1 MTDENQ
7 IKVLFC
13 ILRRR
18 FVDYVPEFENC
29 VEEREV
35 INETPKGYRMSV
47 SYGTSVYLHA
57 DYEFFESRQA
67 AYQWCAR
74 RVTASIEKMKQKI
87 QAAEATKIKLI
98 EASGE
103 LWRIR

>member
-67 AYQWCAR
+67 AYYLTL
-74 RVTASIEKMKQKI
+74 VFMYLELNSTFLFLEFKLFIVIERYPFNVQ
-87 QAAEATKIKLI
+87 QAC
-98 EASGE
+98 
-103 LWRIR
+103 

>member
-57 DYEFFESRQA
+57 DYEFFESLQA
-67 AYQWCAR
+67 AYQRCAR
-74 RVTASIEKMKQKI
+74 LVSASIEKTIQKI
-87 QAAEATKIKLI
+87 QAAEATTITLIK
-98 EASGE
+98 APG
-103 LWRIR
+103 

>member
-18 FVDYVPEFENC
+18 FVDYVPEFEKC

-74 RVTASIEKMKQKI
+74 RVTASIEKMKQKM

-98 EASGE
+98 EASGNCGE
-103 LWRIR
+103 

>member
-74 RVTASIEKMKQKI
+74 RVTASIEKMKQKM

-98 EASGE
+98 EASGNCVE
-103 LWRIR
+103 

>member
-74 RVTASIEKMKQKI
+74 RVTASIEKMKQKM
-87 QAAEATKIKLI
+87 QAAETTKIKLI
-98 EASGE
+98 EASGNCGE
-103 LWRIR
+103 

>member
-67 AYQWCAR
+67 AYQWCGNPPIFNRAD
-74 RVTASIEKMKQKI
+74 K
-87 QAAEATKIKLI
+87 
-98 EASGE
+98 
-103 LWRIR
+103 